1 MKFSVGELL
10 SQLHPEKAVSLPQLQ
25 KKLSLTSEEDKGC
38 LDIALAALTRLGLV
52 SNGEAGLI
60 HNRPDN
66 LIEACLRCSSK
77 GFCFALREAGGEDI
91 YIRDHQLNHAW
102 NGDRVLVR
110 ITREGGRRRSPE
122 GSVVCILERA
132 NPTLLAT
139 LEQREEGLQAIPLDD
154 RLLTPLRL
162 PEADGKH
169 LGKEKE
175 VVEIEVD
182 RYPVAQRAAEGHVAR
197 CLSIAGGKKADLELL
212 LTRHGMTRR
221 GSPPRTNLKAPGLKV
236 RENLTSLPTLL
247 FSGWHCNNA
256 PQLPALSLEAIE
268 GGQRLWVHSQTVA
281 ERLPFDGNLDR
292 WLRKHALAICTGDQ
306 WQPLLSPALT
316 RAAGFSPGKSQEA
329 LSVALDLDSDG
340 VLRHYRFCRTRITPD
355 LEVSDRALAALASG
369 TDDTRTVPDGLTS
382 LKGHL
387 PLLKSLLALLAQVRL
402 RRLAGGSL
410 ELALPQPELEA
421 LGDLQCLGPE
431 EHWQGWLAAAAVE
444 QPMTAVREAVLL
456 AGRALGRH
464 CAALALPAL
473 FLNHEPPSP
482 ADLNEVVKVA
492 AGMDV
497 PLELGADGNAP
508 APAALAA
515 AFATSERGQAL
526 HQQLR
531 MIARPMVHSTKAGP
545 NSLAGE
551 AEAYA
556 PWCVPGLHYTDLF
569 NQQLLTTLLADGK
582 DRPSVRQ
589 KTRIDIAADGCHG
602 KVEWPLLTP
611 AQLAPFK
618 EALRTGLAN
627 RMTARSRIA
636 IEVQRDRIHLS
647 QARHAEALIGQTRS
661 GVISGVQSYGF
672 FVELPPT
679 QVEGLVHVSSLKD
692 DWYEY
697 RSRQHRLLGR
707 KNRRS
712 YLLGDSVEVE
722 IQKVDALRHQIDLVV
737 VSSADAGNGDG
748 TSVSPRAGDIP
759 DPLTLEQREADPPF
773 PPTGDTP
780 GLSSGS
786 EPFTLLQI

>member
-1 MKFSVGELL
+1 M
-10 SQLHPEKAVSLPQLQ
+10 
-25 KKLSLTSEEDKGC
+25 
-38 LDIALAALTRLGLV
+38 
-52 SNGEAGLI
+52 
-60 HNRPDN
+60 
-66 LIEACLRCSSK
+66 
-77 GFCFALREAGGEDI
+77 
-91 YIRDHQLNHAW
+91 
-102 NGDRVLVR
+102 LVR
-110 ITREGGRRRSPE
+110 ITREEAAAAPLKGPWCAFSSGPIQPCWPPLSSAKRVCRRSP
-122 GSVVCILERA
+122 L
-132 NPTLLAT
+132 T
-139 LEQREEGLQAIPLDD
+139 D

-197 CLSIAGGKKADLELL
+197 CLSIDGGKKADLELL

-236 RENLTSLPTLL
+236 REKPHVSA
-247 FSGWHCNNA
+247 HA
-256 PQLPALSLEAIE
+256 AV
-268 GGQRLWVHSQTVA
+268 QRLALQQCAPVA
-281 ERLPFDGNLDR
+281 GPLPGGHRGWSAAVGSTARPSPNACR
-292 WLRKHALAICTGDQ
+292 STGTWIVGCGSTPWPSVRAISGSH
-306 WQPLLSPALT
+306 WLSPALT

-369 TDDTRTVPDGLTS
+369 TDDTRTVPDGLAS

-515 AFATSERGQAL
+515 AFATQ
-526 HQQLR
+526 
-531 MIARPMVHSTKAGP
+531 
-545 NSLAGE
+545 
-551 AEAYA
+551 
-556 PWCVPGLHYTDLF
+556 
-569 NQQLLTTLLADGK
+569 
-582 DRPSVRQ
+582 
-589 KTRIDIAADGCHG
+589 
-602 KVEWPLLTP
+602 
-611 AQLAPFK
+611 
-618 EALRTGLAN
+618 RTGPGPASAVAHG
-627 RMTARSRIA
+627 RQAHGPQHQGRS
-636 IEVQRDRIHLS
+636 Q
-647 QARHAEALIGQTRS
+647 Q
-661 GVISGVQSYGF
+661 
-672 FVELPPT
+672 
-679 QVEGLVHVSSLKD
+679 
-692 DWYEY
+692 
-697 RSRQHRLLGR
+697 
-707 KNRRS
+707 
-712 YLLGDSVEVE
+712 
-722 IQKVDALRHQIDLVV
+722 
-737 VSSADAGNGDG
+737 
-748 TSVSPRAGDIP
+748 
-759 DPLTLEQREADPPF
+759 
-773 PPTGDTP
+773 P
-780 GLSSGS
+780 GWRG
-786 EPFTLLQI
+786 